1 MVELGRARSE
11 AEHLGVVWM
20 EADAEVLP
28 FATGRFDVVTSAFGA
43 MFAPRPEIAA
53 SELFRVTRPGGLVVM
68 ANYTD
73 DGFFGRLGSIVA
85 SNAPTSSPPSP
96 FLWADPSTVRERFEG
111 LASEVHVERRST
123 TFEFTSIQEGWES
136 LERSNGP
143 LNALKQ
149 LFPPETYAAT
159 QERVLELMT
168 ELNRADDGR
177 LAIEWTYAL
186 VVAVR
191 GA

>member
-1 MVELGRARSE
+1 MG
-11 AEHLGVVWM
+11 
-20 EADAEVLP
+20 
-28 FATGRFDVVTSAFGA
+28 
-43 MFAPRPEIAA
+43 
-53 SELFRVTRPGGLVVM
+53 
-68 ANYTD
+68 
-73 DGFFGRLGSIVA
+73 
-85 SNAPTSSPPSP
+85 
-96 FLWADPSTVRERFEG
+96 
-111 LASEVHVERRST
+111 
-123 TFEFTSIQEGWES
+123 
-136 LERSNGP
+136 RSNGP